1 MIKRFAKV
9 VIVPKAMDSI
19 AFVVSLCIHLTAAI
33 VLAFCLVIGGGEGE
47 GSLLVSLA
55 SEAATAPE
63 LSSFAIENQ
72 ADLEP
77 SPEPAETFVP
87 ELNTSLSLDL
97 VAPILEERIGT
108 VGTLQSELA
117 SQVKLASASIGSADR
132 IKAAAA
138 SESDKSKTRAIF
150 FGAEAYGNRFVFVI
164 DSSGSMRGPRWDA
177 LYAELMRAIQSL
189 SEDQEFFIISF
200 DSSAHPM
207 FGEPPPKGKFLH
219 PDQKSIERVSSWLR
233 SIQLGHQTFP
243 SGAVGIAMA
252 LKPDAVFLLSDG
264 EINDSTVQDL
274 RVWNRVQDEDGN
286 PKPHFPIHTVL
297 LHSQIGFATLERIA
311 QENGGTFTPVSAR
324 IP

>member
-1 MIKRFAKV
+1 MMKRFPKIS
-9 VIVPKAMDSI
+9 IVPKTTDAI

-33 VLAFCLVIGGGEGE
+33 ALAFFLVMGGGEGK

-55 SEAATAPE
+55 SETATTPE

-77 SPEPAETFVP
+77 SPEPTEALAP
-87 ELNTSLSLDL
+87 ELNTSLALDAMTPL
-97 VAPILEERIGT
+97 LEKHIGT
-108 VGTLQSELA
+108 VGPLQSELS
-117 SQVKLASASIGSADR
+117 SQVKLASASTGAADR
-132 IKAAAA
+132 IKTSAA
-138 SESDKSKTRAIF
+138 SESDKSKTRATF

-177 LYAELMRAIQSL
+177 LHAELIRAIRSL

-200 DSSAHPM
+200 DSMAHPM

-219 PDQKSIERVSSWLR
+219 PDRKSIERVSSWLR

-274 RVWNRVQDEDGN
+274 RVWNRVQDEDGSV
-286 PKPHFPIHTVL
+286 KPHFPIHTVL
-297 LHSQIGFATLERIA
+297 LHSQIGFATLELIA
-311 QENGGTFTPVSAR
+311 EENGGTFTPVSAR

>member
-1 MIKRFAKV
+1 MMKRLPK
-9 VIVPKAMDSI
+9 IVLVPTTTDAI

-33 VLAFCLVIGGGEGE
+33 ALAFCLVMGGGQGGE
-47 GSLLVSLA
+47 SLLVSLA
-55 SEAATAPE
+55 SESSTAPE
-63 LSSFAIENQ
+63 LTSVVIENHVE
-72 ADLEP
+72 LEP
-77 SPEPAETFVP
+77 STEPTEDFVP
-87 ELNTSLSLDL
+87 ELNTSLSLDT
-97 VAPILEERIGT
+97 VTPVVEERIGT
-108 VGTLQSELA
+108 IGTLQSELG
-117 SQVKLASASIGSADR
+117 SQVKLASASAGSAER
-132 IKAAAA
+132 IRA
-138 SESDKSKTRAIF
+138 SEASGSDKSKTRATF

-200 DSSAHPM
+200 DSIAHPM

-219 PDQKSIERVSSWLR
+219 PERKSIERVSSWLR

-274 RVWNRVQDEDGN
+274 RVWNRIQEEDGSV
-286 PKPHFPIHTVL
+286 KPRFPIHTVL
-297 LHSQIGFATLERIA
+297 LHSQIGFATLELIA

>member
-1 MIKRFAKV
+1 MLKRFHKIS
-9 VIVPKAMDSI
+9 IVPKTTDAI

-33 VLAFCLVIGGGEGE
+33 ALAFCLVMGGGEGE

-55 SEAATAPE
+55 SEAATVPE

-77 SPEPAETFVP
+77 SPEPTETFVP
-87 ELNTSLSLDL
+87 ELNTSLTMD
-97 VAPILEERIGT
+97 VVTPMLEERIGT

-117 SQVKLASASIGSADR
+117 SQVKFASASTGSADR
-132 IKAAAA
+132 IRASAA
-138 SESDKSKTRAIF
+138 SESDKSKTKAIF

-164 DSSGSMRGPRWDA
+164 DSSGSMRGPRWNA

-274 RVWNRVQDEDGN
+274 RVWNRVQDKDGN

-311 QENGGTFTPVSAR
+311 QENGGTFTPVSAQ